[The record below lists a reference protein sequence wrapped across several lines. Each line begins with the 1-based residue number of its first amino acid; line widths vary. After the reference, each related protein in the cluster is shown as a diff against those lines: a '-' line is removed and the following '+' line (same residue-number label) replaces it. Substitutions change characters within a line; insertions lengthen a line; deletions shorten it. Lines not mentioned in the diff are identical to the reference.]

1 MIRIA
6 TKIAYQGDDF
16 CGSQIQPGVR
26 TVEGDI
32 LQDIRKLCD
41 LTDEGIDLRLASRTD
56 RNVNALGNVAVFNS
70 NIGDPLTLIK
80 ALNAVSDGIFYRSFS
95 LVDES
100 FNPRHAESRTYDYIV
115 PSEGLN
121 VSDMRECAHLFL
133 GEHDFVRFCKPDGK
147 STVLSLDDIEIST
160 DGDLIIMRFVAR
172 RYLWNMIRRISA
184 AVISVGRGDSNISD
198 VEDALQ
204 GKNMTFGLA
213 RADALTLT
221 DITYPDIDFETAP
234 CNTFDPR
241 SKEKLFKNHLEKRF
255 FESL

>member
-6 TKIAYQGDDF
+6 TKIAYLGDDF
-16 CGSQIQPGVR
+16 CGSQIQPEVR
-26 TVEGDI
+26 TVEGSI
-32 LQDIRKLCD
+32 LRDVKTLCNF
-41 LTDEGIDLRLASRTD
+41 TDEEIDLRLASRTD

-70 NIGDPLTLIK
+70 NIEDPLTLVK
-80 ALNAVSDGIFYRSFS
+80 ALNAISDGVFYRSFA
-95 LVDES
+95 LVDET
-100 FNPRHAESRTYDYIV
+100 FNPRHAECRTYNYLV
-115 PSEGLN
+115 PSDGLN
-121 VSDMRECAHLFL
+121 VSDMKECARLFL
-133 GEHDFVRFCKPDGK
+133 GEHDFIRFCKSDGK

-184 AVISVGRGDSNISD
+184 AVISVGRGDSNVSE

-204 GKNMTFGLA
+204 GKNITFGLA

-221 DITYPDIDFETAP
+221 DITYPDIDFEAAP
-234 CNTFDPR
+234 CNSIDPR